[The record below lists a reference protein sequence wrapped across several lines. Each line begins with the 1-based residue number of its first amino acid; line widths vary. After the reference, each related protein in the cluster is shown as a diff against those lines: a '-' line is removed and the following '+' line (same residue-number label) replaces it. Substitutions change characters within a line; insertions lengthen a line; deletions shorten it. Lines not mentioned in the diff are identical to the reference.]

1 MNEIIRGEILPSE
14 ILVSETELTARLG
27 RPASSEDPDIKAA
40 LFLLSEIA
48 NIRFVATRVKIL
60 GIKNGEVSFESFSV
74 NSSALA
80 HYLSGCTEAVM
91 FMITLGSEVDRLI
104 MKRRAL
110 SLSSGFLFDGVA
122 SALAEAACD
131 EAEKKI
137 CSGKKTK
144 PRFSPGYADCPL
156 SVQHDF
162 MKVLSADKY
171 IGIKL
176 LDSLLMTP
184 MKSVSAF
191 VALPRGEK

>member
-14 ILVSETELTARLG
+14 IAVSDTELTARLG
-27 RPASSEDPDIKAA
+27 RPVSKADDDVRAA
-40 LFLLSEIA
+40 LCSLLEIA
-48 NIRFVATRVKIL
+48 NIRFVATCVKIL
-60 GIKNGEVSFESFSV
+60 GIKNGEVSFEGFSV
-74 NSSALA
+74 KSEALMQ
-80 HYLSGCTEAVM
+80 YLSGSEEAVM

-137 CSGKKTK
+137 CGGKKTK

-156 SVQHDF
+156 SVQNDF
-162 MKVLSADKY
+162 TAVLMADKY

-191 VALPRGEK
+191 VALPKGEK

>member
-14 ILVSETELTARLG
+14 IVVSDTELSARLG
-27 RPASSEDPDIKAA
+27 RPASKADADVRAA
-40 LFLLSEIA
+40 LRSLLEIA
-48 NIRFVATRVKIL
+48 SIRFVATRVKIL
-60 GIKNGEVSFESFSV
+60 GIEDGEVSFEGFSV
-74 NSSALA
+74 KSEALMQ
-80 HYLSGCTEAVM
+80 YLSGSEEAVM

-137 CSGKKTK
+137 CGGKKTK

-156 SVQHDF
+156 SVQNDF
-162 MKVLSADKY
+162 AAVLMADKY

-191 VALPRGEK
+191 VALPKGEK

>member
-14 ILVSETELTARLG
+14 IIISHTELTARLG
-27 RPASSEDPDIKAA
+27 RPVSNTDSDIKKTVFA
-40 LFLLSEIA
+40 LLSVS

-60 GIKNGEVSFESFSV
+60 SINDGTVTFDGFSV
-74 NSSALA
+74 KSSALA
-80 HYLSGCTEAVM
+80 RYLDMYDQAFM

-104 MKRRAL
+104 MKSRAQ
-110 SLSSGFLFDGVA
+110 SLSRGFLFDGVA
-122 SALAEAACD
+122 SAIIEAATD
-131 EAEKKI
+131 ALQKKI
-137 CSGKKTK
+137 CKSEKTA

-156 SVQHDF
+156 SVQNDF
-162 MKVLSADKY
+162 MKILLADKY

-191 VALPRGEK
+191 VALSGGEK